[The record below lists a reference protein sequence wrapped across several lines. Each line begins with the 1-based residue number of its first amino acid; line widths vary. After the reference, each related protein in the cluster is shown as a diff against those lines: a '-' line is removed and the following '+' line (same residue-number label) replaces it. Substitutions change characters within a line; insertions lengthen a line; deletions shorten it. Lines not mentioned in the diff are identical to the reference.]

1 MLVRS
6 WPEDRPIRLVGLTGG
21 IASGKSTAARA
32 FEALGAR
39 VIDADRVARR
49 VVEPGRP
56 ALAEIRQAFGDGV
69 IRPDGALDREAL
81 GRIVFSD
88 AAARRRLNA
97 IVHPRVAEEVD
108 RELAEALREDPG
120 AVVVYDVP
128 LLFEGRM
135 EDRFD
140 LVVVVHVPRAVQERR
155 LRARDGLGPDEAL
168 ARIRSQ
174 MDIDEKAR
182 RAHVVLDNRG
192 APEDL
197 EAQVRRLMER
207 IRLHNARFGVDK
219 RRPAD

>member
-1 MLVRS
+1 MRVRS
-6 WPEDRPIRLVGLTGG
+6 WPEGRPIRLVGLTGG
-21 IASGKSTAARA
+21 IASGKSTAARV

-56 ALAEIRQAFGDGV
+56 ALAEIRQAFGPGV
-69 IRPDGALDREAL
+69 IRPDGSLDREAL

-88 AAARRRLNA
+88 GGARKRLNA
-97 IVHPRVAEEVD
+97 IVHPRVAEEVE
-108 RELAEALREDPG
+108 RELAEALRADPR

-140 LVVVVHVPRAVQERR
+140 LVVVVHVHRELQERR
-155 LRARDGLGPDEAL
+155 LRARDGLGPEEAL

-192 APEDL
+192 EPADL
-197 EAQVRRLMER
+197 EEQVRRLMER
-207 IRLHNARFGVDK
+207 IRRHNARFGVDK
-219 RRPAD
+219 RGPAD